1 MDERNDIIVEDVE
14 LNEVEKIEEQE
25 VSKQED
31 VKEETKKDQ
40 FDTILEKI
48 KKMSE
53 AVELHSDVKKAVE
66 SNEVEDT
73 YLRYIENA
81 LEDKFFCDAKFDNIR
96 SKVLLEIVCPELVK
110 IENFDIEKLDIQEI
124 GSHFE
129 EQENFIDK
137 ICTYENTFICL
148 FGVNENNPEKVI
160 KYESRKFTRADMIE
174 VVKAQYSETEKVDLY
189 QYDEYYVAIQENKL
203 KVFSERKI
211 TSLIAVEESIFDK
224 IKSKLSK
231 LFNIN
236 IFAKKKYL
244 PNINLVYETN
254 PNRIEEFKTTS
265 KVDAKNR
272 MKILLNK
279 EREVTRNTT
288 AI

>member
-14 LNEVEKIEEQE
+14 LKEVDKIEEQE
-25 VSKQED
+25 VNKQED

-53 AVELHSDVKKAVE
+53 ALELHSDVKKAVE

-81 LEDKFFCDAKFDNIR
+81 LEDKFFCDAKFNNIR
-96 SKVLLEIVCPELVK
+96 SKVLLEIVCPNLVK
-110 IENFDIEKLDIQEI
+110 IENFDIEKLDIQEV

-129 EQENFIDK
+129 EQENYIDK

-160 KYESRKFTRADMIE
+160 KYEARKFTRADMIE
-174 VVKAQYSETEKVDLY
+174 AVKAQYSEDEKVDLY
-189 QYDEYYVAIQENKL
+189 QYDEYYIGVQEDKI
-203 KVFSERKI
+203 KVFTERKI

-231 LFNIN
+231 LFNFN
-236 IFAKKKYL
+236 IFTKKKYL

-254 PNRIEEFKTTS
+254 PNRIEGFKTTS

-288 AI
+288 I